1 MVQMPSETALLLGLA
16 LFALGLVLAWGIGWV
31 QVHELFKGQSKKAL
45 APREDADAVVLA
57 LLAVEDTYDK
67 FFDAFA
73 VYLDE
78 DRVEMKGARIAYI
91 CDRLG
96 KACEQIE
103 DARQVAGWEKIAS
116 PADPEVR
123 AHMLQLIE
131 MVESR
136 DDVVV
141 SGPRLKLDPEST
153 LH

>member
-1 MVQMPSETALLLGLA
+1 LLALAAIALGILLGS
-16 LFALGLVLAWGIGWV
+16 GSV
-31 QVHELFKGQSKKAL
+31 QVHQLFKGQSKRPL
-45 APREDADAVVLA
+45 APQEDADAVVLA
-57 LLAVEDTYDK
+57 LRAVEETYDK
-67 FFDAFA
+67 FLDAFEA
-73 VYLDE
+73 YPDE
-78 DRVEMKGARIAYI
+78 DRVDLKGARIAYI

-103 DARQVAGWEKIAS
+103 DAREVAGWDKIAS